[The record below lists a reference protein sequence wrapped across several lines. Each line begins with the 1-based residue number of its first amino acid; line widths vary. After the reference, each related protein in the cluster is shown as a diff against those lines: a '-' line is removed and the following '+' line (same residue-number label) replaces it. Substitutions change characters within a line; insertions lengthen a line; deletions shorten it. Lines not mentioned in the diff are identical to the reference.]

1 MGLIIFGL
9 ILLSLVLWLTI
20 SLKGNWILK
29 FIIILGSLTLAI
41 YTGFSIENFYG
52 WPTVQ
57 SMPSESRIYWAL
69 VQEPN
74 PEAGSNGALFIWA
87 ESIEGQSFSE
97 NYSKITFREARMS
110 GVRSYRLEYSE
121 EMKEAVIAVV
131 EEIMKGN
138 VVIGALGESEADIP
152 EEFKMDESG
161 SSDDVTDDFN
171 FYSVPPVGH
180 IKK

>member
-1 MGLIIFGL
+1 MGLIVFGL

-20 SLKGNWILK
+20 ELKGNWLLK
-29 FIIILGSLTLAI
+29 FMIILGSLTFSI

-74 PEAGSNGALFIWA
+74 PETGSEGAILVWA
-87 ESIEGQSFSE
+87 EGIEGQSFSE

-110 GVRSYRLEYSE
+110 GVRAYKLEYSE
-121 EMKEAVIAVV
+121 RMKEEIISVV

-138 VVIGALGESEADIP
+138 LVVGALGESEADIP
-152 EEFKMDESG
+152 EEFRIDEEG
-161 SSDDVTDDFN
+161 SSDSETDDFN
-171 FYSVPPVGH
+171 FYSVPPVGRV
-180 IKK
+180 KK